1 MDAGLARSP
10 RQPASQRQFGAR
22 MHAPA
27 SCARLPESVPLA
39 AAAMSSLA
47 LPARSCSAPR
57 CSDAGAAAADEL
69 PATAAAA
76 VWLARVACS
85 DSWAAAMIST
95 RCPGRPGWFSEAPSK
110 RLTMGGASPYTAGGT
125 GKAGGHASVLNKQ
138 IGPGQLHASASR
150 PAALPPGGWHKR
162 LPRAHRAPSS
172 LPQAGSRPRPRS
184 RAAFAPHSQTR
195 LQGKAAGRGVSW
207 RSLR

>member
-39 AAAMSSLA
+39 AAAMSSVA

-138 IGPGQLHASASR
+138 IGRASCMQAPAGPQRCRQAAGTSGCRELTAPRPVSHKQALDRALDPGLHLRHIHKPGCRARRQGEASA
-150 PAALPPGGWHKR
+150 GG
-162 LPRAHRAPSS
+162 A
-172 LPQAGSRPRPRS
+172 
-184 RAAFAPHSQTR
+184 
-195 LQGKAAGRGVSW
+195 
-207 RSLR
+207 